1 MDLPTRSAEVD
12 ALLAGTD
19 HRNAAAIDA
28 IRHEL
33 LAVPGVTESI
43 KWKAPNYALA
53 DDFATMSLRKPEV
66 VQLILHT
73 GAKPKPKHPHI
84 VVDPLPAFA
93 RRADRNRLVLTF
105 TVASLPDEDRLELR
119 RMISAWTAQLT

>member
-1 MDLPTRSAEVD
+1 MDLPTRSAEFD

-19 HRNAAAIDA
+19 HRHVAVIDT
-28 IRHEL
+28 IRDEL
-33 LAVPGVTESI
+33 LAVPGVAESI

-53 DDFATMSLRKPEV
+53 DDFATMSLRKPEA

-73 GAKPKPKHPHI
+73 GAKPKPKHPEI
-84 VVDPLPAFA
+84 VVDPLRAFA

-105 TVASLPDEDRLELR
+105 TVASLPDEARLELR
-119 RMISAWTAQLT
+119 RMIKAWTAQLV

>member
-1 MDLPTRSAEVD
+1 MGLPTRSAEVD

-19 HRNAAAIDA
+19 HRHVGVVYA
-28 IRHEL
+28 IRDEL
-33 LAVPGVTESI
+33 LAVPCVVESI

-53 DDFATMSLRKPEV
+53 DDFATMSLRKPEA

-73 GAKPKPKHPHI
+73 GAKPKPKHPEI

-105 TVASLPDEDRLELR
+105 TVASLPDEARLELR
-119 RMISAWTAQLT
+119 RMIKAWTAQLV